1 MVRREDFMHC
11 VDTLKQE
18 EKLLHIGI
26 RLEDDK
32 VVIIYRAESDKY
44 VTTVH
49 DNFIEVRTKE
59 GNYFTRVFIPFENIK
74 LLEGVI
80 HD

>member
-1 MVRREDFMHC
+1 MNRLDFMQC
-11 VDTLKQE
+11 VDTLKKE
-18 EKLLHIGI
+18 ENLLHIGI

-32 VVIIYRAESDKY
+32 FVCIYHTESDKF

-74 LLEGVI
+74 LVEGAI

>member
-1 MVRREDFMHC
+1 MNRLDFMQC
-11 VDTLKQE
+11 VDTLKKE

-26 RLEDDK
+26 RLEEDK
-32 VVIIYRAESDKY
+32 FVCIYRAESDKF

-74 LLEGVI
+74 LVEGVI